1 MTPDAKFCSR
11 CGSPL
16 APDARFCN
24 QCGAPVDAPQPPDA
38 AAPTPAPTP
47 SPAPAEPIVDV
58 IPMQQRS
65 GFMGAS
71 VKSFNMIVTPQRLLL
86 IPITKQEI
94 EEAVKTAREQ
104 ARAAGKGFFGQWGA
118 QMAWMQVLYE
128 RYRTTP
134 VEHLA
139 QAPGCMVIWN
149 QEVRSVRL
157 KDPPVLRVGV
167 SAEYDEKTY
176 PTIEIETVRGRFKFE
191 LLTMKAREVRPILHQ
206 TLGTVVR

>member
-16 APDARFCN
+16 APGAHFCN
-24 QCGAPVDAPQPPDA
+24 QCGAPVDAPQPSGGA
-38 AAPTPAPTP
+38 AP
-47 SPAPAEPIVDV
+47 SPAPAEPIVNV

-65 GFMGAS
+65 GFMGTS
-71 VKSFNMIVTPQRLLL
+71 VKSFNMIVTPQRLIL

-94 EEAVKTAREQ
+94 DEAVKIARER

-128 RYRTTP
+128 RYQATP
-134 VEHLA
+134 VERLE
-139 QAPGCMVIWN
+139 QTPGCTVIWN

-157 KDPPVLRVGV
+157 KDPPALRVGV

-176 PTIEIETVRGRFKFE
+176 PTMELETARGRFKFE
-191 LLTMKAREVRPILHQ
+191 LLTMKAREVRPILQ
-206 TLGTVVR
+206 ETLGAVVR